1 MVNTPKPPPPPTPVT
16 ASPASDCPQHPFSPI
31 ALRPRHDGWTTA
43 RQIAFV
49 EALADCGCVDEA
61 CQRVGMS
68 RASAY
73 ALRRHAA
80 SGSFREAWDA
90 AIDSALHLLEDAAI
104 GRAIHGVPR
113 PIFYKG
119 EQVGEWRQ
127 HDERMAMFL
136 LRYRRQQ
143 RFGPWI
149 DRIGA
154 PDPDGDF
161 DPAGRLDW
169 HLGEIEEL
177 APDDDGEEVP
187 GEAVADDVGDDG
199 DAGDGDAGNG
209 DAAQSPDLPAR

>member
-1 MVNTPKPPPPPTPVT
+1 MSNTPKPPPTPITT
-16 ASPASDCPQHPFSPI
+16 ASPAPDDPQPPFTPTH
-31 ALRPRHDGWTTA
+31 LRPRHDGWTTA

-49 EALADCGCVDEA
+49 EAFADCGCVDAA

-80 SGSFREAWDA
+80 SGSFRDAWDA

-149 DRIGA
+149 DQIGA

-177 APDDDGEEVP
+177 APDEDGE
-187 GEAVADDVGDDG
+187 GADGDDAANDPLDNDDG
-199 DAGDGDAGNG
+199 DQAGGQDGDAS
-209 DAAQSPDLPAR
+209 QSPDLPAR

>member
-1 MVNTPKPPPPPTPVT
+1 MTDDHSSKPQPFTPTY
-16 ASPASDCPQHPFSPI
+16 
-31 ALRPRHDGWTTA
+31 LRPRHDGWTSA

-80 SGSFREAWDA
+80 STSFREAWDA

-104 GRAIHGVPR
+104 GRAIHGVAR

-169 HLGEIEEL
+169 HLGEIEEYG
-177 APDDDGEEVP
+177 PDDEQEARASDGASPEV
-187 GEAVADDVGDDG
+187 
-199 DAGDGDAGNG
+199 
-209 DAAQSPDLPAR
+209 DAAPPDLPAR

>member
-1 MVNTPKPPPPPTPVT
+1 MADSSDEFTPT
-16 ASPASDCPQHPFSPI
+16 AASDCPRQSFQSVP
-31 ALRPRHDGWTTA
+31 LRPRHDGWTTA

-61 CQRVGMS
+61 CKRVGMS

-104 GRAIHGVPR
+104 GRAIHGVSR

-119 EQVGEWRQ
+119 EQVGEWRH

-149 DRIGA
+149 DLIGA
-154 PDPDGDF
+154 PDPDGGH
-161 DPAGRLDW
+161 DPAERLDW
-169 HLGEIEEL
+169 HLDEINEC
-177 APDDDGEEVP
+177 G
-187 GEAVADDVGDDG
+187 ADDEGDEEEAGTAAEARSG
-199 DAGDGDAGNG
+199 DNEAGP
-209 DAAQSPDLPAR
+209 SDLPAR

>member
-1 MVNTPKPPPPPTPVT
+1 MADHPLPPPPPPPFTPT
-16 ASPASDCPQHPFSPI
+16 P
-31 ALRPRHDGWTTA
+31 LRPRHDGWTTA

-49 EALADCGCVDEA
+49 EALADCGCVEEA
-61 CQRVGMS
+61 CTRVGMS

-90 AIDSALHLLEDAAI
+90 AIDSALHLLEDAAV
-104 GRAIHGVPR
+104 GRAIHGVSR

-119 EQVGEWRQ
+119 EQVGEWRH
-127 HDERMAMFL
+127 HDERLAMFL

-149 DRIGA
+149 DQVGA
-154 PDPDGDF
+154 PDPDDGL

-169 HLGEIEEL
+169 HLGEIVEH
-177 APDDDGEEVP
+177 AP
-187 GEAVADDVGDDG
+187 GEDQDQDQDG
-199 DAGDGDAGNG
+199 SQQGGAPEVD
-209 DAAQSPDLPAR
+209 SEPPDIPAR